1 MQRLKWDMED
11 ERRLQ
16 ELEQRRKLF
25 NEVNLPI
32 LVKALRAAIGNNTMS
47 DQTLS
52 SMAFNMTRHADKIR
66 DALAP
71 YDSGI
76 RCEEKK

>member
-32 LVKALRAAIGNNTMS
+32 LVKELRTALGQSMT
-47 DQTLS
+47 DQSLS
-52 SMAFNMTRHADKIR
+52 SMAFNMTKHADAIR
-66 DALAP
+66 DALGP

-76 RCEEKK
+76 RVQKHD

>member
-1 MQRLKWDMED
+1 MQKLKWSSDD

-16 ELEQRRKLF
+16 ELEQRRNLF

-32 LVKALRAAIGNNTMS
+32 VVKALRDAVGDHAMS
-47 DQTLS
+47 DSALS
-52 SMAFNMTRHADKIR
+52 NVAFRMTKNADAIR
-66 DALAP
+66 DALEP

-76 RCEEKK
+76 RVAKHV

>member
-1 MQRLKWDMED
+1 MQKLKWDMED

-32 LVKALRAAIGNNTMS
+32 LVKAIRTAIGKNAIS
-47 DQTLS
+47 DQALS
-52 SMAFNMTRHADKIR
+52 SMAFNMTKNADAIR
-66 DALAP
+66 DALSP

-76 RCEEKK
+76 RVQKHD